1 MGVEQLEGRNV
12 VIEALRRGRRTVRQI
27 LIDQRAKPDRK
38 LEEIQRLARNKKIK
52 VSFVDR
58 NKLDKMAVGGVHNGV
73 IAKAEPLPQMT
84 TQQLIDE
91 VLDRGEYPFLVLAD
105 EIQYEQNLGAIMRSA
120 LGAGVHGVI
129 VPHRR
134 GASISPVVNRV
145 SMGGAEA
152 VPLIREGISSA
163 LKQIKK
169 AGIPII
175 GADMGGKSMW
185 DTPMKGALALILG
198 GESKGLSPTL
208 KNKCRHIVSVPL
220 QGDLESLNVS
230 VTAGILMFE
239 KCRQDRLLSD

>member
-145 SMGGAEA
+145 SMGGATGS
-152 VPLIREGISSA
+152 I
-163 LKQIKK
+163 
-169 AGIPII
+169 
-175 GADMGGKSMW
+175 D
-185 DTPMKGALALILG
+185 
-198 GESKGLSPTL
+198 
-208 KNKCRHIVSVPL
+208 
-220 QGDLESLNVS
+220 
-230 VTAGILMFE
+230 
-239 KCRQDRLLSD
+239 